1 MNFFRKDRSIKCSP
15 SKSTIK
21 PPRIDLS
28 ILILIKNFLPKG
40 FKKKKKIKI
49 DQKMRLIN
57 ENRLNNLLQNLPKW
71 FAILF
76 SSPHLTQTKQ

>member
-40 FKKKKKIKI
+40 FKKKKN
-49 DQKMRLIN
+49 Q
-57 ENRLNNLLQNLPKW
+57 NRSKDETNK
-71 FAILF
+71 
-76 SSPHLTQTKQ
+76 